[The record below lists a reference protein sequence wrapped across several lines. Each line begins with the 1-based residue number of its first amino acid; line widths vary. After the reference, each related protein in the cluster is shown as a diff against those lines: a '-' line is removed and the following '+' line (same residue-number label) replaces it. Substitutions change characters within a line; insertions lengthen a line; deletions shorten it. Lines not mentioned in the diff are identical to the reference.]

1 MKQIQVVS
9 QEQSNTILD
18 GEIEQLKDELEQLTT
33 KVNAFE
39 ATLRSH
45 LSSEII
51 EVQELSVLYKAQK
64 KAKKQKRLEQ
74 KKRGKNYVEP
84 IGLKPTKRLTSAQIE
99 NAEDL
104 KEKKRLYREA
114 MLHIHPDKFAL
125 EDDKIDLATELT
137 TRLVAIYNHED
148 LDALKAFHA
157 HIFSQDTLQLKES
170 FTRKDIKLAA
180 SPDAYLIREK
190 QQLEEAIH
198 ALKSKHT
205 YQVLVTYQ
213 DPMTFACE
221 LKAYYQDRIQKL
233 RRRTRTRK

>member
-1 MKQIQVVS
+1 MEQNQLES
-9 QEQSNTILD
+9 QQQSDSTLKM
-18 GEIEQLKDELEQLTT
+18 EIAQLKHKLEQLTL

-51 EVQELSVLYKAQK
+51 EVQELSVLYKTQK

-84 IGLKPTKRLTSAQIE
+84 VGLKPQKSSVVAQLE
-99 NAEDL
+99 SEEDI

-125 EDDKIDLATELT
+125 QDDKIDLATELT

-205 YQVLVTYQ
+205 YQVLETYQ
-213 DPMTFACE
+213 DPMTFADE